1 MSDMRTRSI
10 ARVVGLGLV
19 LLGAGCASSGDSVSR
34 RDTLYGTQDQLWL
47 AAQGAI
53 QDMGGQVV
61 TANREAGIIVGA
73 LDVEGNR
80 VKLDV
85 TLSRSSGGSPPAEGG
100 EFIDIG
106 AHASLWGNDDVEPQW
121 SDRLKRIVDEF
132 MHLVS
137 RRTAPGR

>member
-1 MSDMRTRSI
+1 VS
-10 ARVVGLGLV
+10 VVGLGLI
-19 LLGAGCASSGDSVSR
+19 LFGAGCASSGDSVSR

-53 QDMGGQVV
+53 QDMGGRIV
-61 TANREAGIIVGA
+61 TANRESGIIVGA
-73 LDVEGNR
+73 LDIEGNR

-85 TLSRSSGGSPPAEGG
+85 TLTRSSGGTPSAEGG

-106 AHASLWGNDDVEPQW
+106 AHASLWGGEDVDPQW
-121 SDRLKRIVDEF
+121 RAQLERIVDEF

-137 RRTAPGR
+137 RRTAPRR